1 MGDSRRRQNHS
12 CDPCRKGKRGCDAPE
27 IRDETGYTCS
37 NCKRWKKKCTFEF
50 VAARRADTRAVSGN
64 ARSKGKSTSTSTL
77 AAPTAVPASVATS
90 VAAPPTPDS
99 GDIPTMTVPHISSR
113 NTMLDDGLRSSE
125 LDPANLG
132 DMFAFTSP
140 SNFAASALHAQVPSV
155 GLETNEPIAWD
166 TGIPTDWSVPTMPQS
181 EKSLSPLAPQ
191 LFLPPE
197 NMSTNPYDT
206 DITQE
211 LDDGFP
217 HDKSIGHMAKKRKF
231 QWGLCIASDQTANQ
245 IGRSTMTRNL
255 MRIYHD
261 SMENALSCWLTEHN
275 CPYADP
281 VSALL
286 PFNQRK
292 EWGPSWSNRMC
303 IRVCRLDRASASI
316 RGRALSVEE
325 DKTAARALHLAIVAF
340 ASQWTQHAQKGTG
353 LSVPADIAYDERSV
367 RKNIWNEAKHAL
379 QHSTGIPSFRVAFA
393 NIIFSLTQSPLD
405 ETQPAKLGQLL
416 ENDGAPVFLEN
427 ANRQLYTFR
436 HKFARLQREAAPAVS
451 ELRRGSI
458 SSTLTEALEL
468 PTPESQ
474 QVDPILA
481 NQDHHS
487 TLSLLFWLGIMFD
500 TLSAAMYQRPLVVSD
515 EDSQI
520 ASAAPRSSTDPRV
533 NLNYWEVPDHNPPTK
548 NDVWGDFFLRPAT
561 RQDPNPLSSLNPH
574 MQPQIQPSQPRWPC
588 SYEEAASVLSEATP
602 VKVLLYRRVTQ
613 LQTLI
618 YRGASP
624 VRLEEVI
631 QKTLLV
637 YHHWTCTYQS
647 FMLDCVA
654 NHEAL
659 PHRIQSWYV
668 ILDGHWHLAAMLL
681 ADVLESIDRSHLG
694 LESERQSRIASDL
707 IATLRIDNA
716 LAVGALAR
724 SSLQGQNSTM
734 HRYFHDS
741 LNEVAFLVEPWTVV
755 LIHSFAKAAYISLEC
770 LGGSAGES
778 DDGSQGALA
787 ECFQQNCEFCICALK
802 YLGRKSDMASCVAGG
817 LETELL
823 AKVGRVV

>member
-27 IRDETGYTCS
+27 VREEIGYTCS
-37 NCKRWKKKCTFEF
+37 NCKRWKKKCTFNF
-50 VAARRADTRAVSGN
+50 VSSRRADTRGVAGN
-64 ARSKGKSTSTSTL
+64 ARSKAKAASTSTSTS
-77 AAPTAVPASVATS
+77 AAPTAIPASVATS

-99 GDIPTMTVPHISSR
+99 GDIPTMTMPSISSW
-113 NTMLDDGLRSSE
+113 NTLLDEGLRSSE
-125 LDPANLG
+125 LDPASLG
-132 DMFAFTSP
+132 EMFAFTSP
-140 SNFAASALHAQVPSV
+140 SNYAASALHAQAPNTV
-155 GLETNEPIAWD
+155 GGGNDAIAWD
-166 TGIPTDWSVPTMPQS
+166 MGIPTEGWTTTMPHS

-191 LFLPPE
+191 LFVPQD
-197 NMSTNPYDT
+197 NVSMNPYDVE
-206 DITQE
+206 IIQE
-211 LDDGFP
+211 LDDGSSDDTSTD
-217 HDKSIGHMAKKRKF
+217 HIAKKRKF
-231 QWGLCIASDQTANQ
+231 QWDLCVASDKAANRV
-245 IGRSTMTRNL
+245 GRSTMTRNL
-255 MRIYHD
+255 IRIYHD

-281 VSALL
+281 MSALV

-303 IRVCRLDRASASI
+303 IRVCRLDRAASSI
-316 RGRALSVEE
+316 RGRALSAEE

-340 ASQWTQHAQKGTG
+340 ASQWTQHAQRGMG
-353 LSVPADIAYDERSV
+353 LSVPADIAYDERSI

-379 QHSTGIPSFRVAFA
+379 QHSTGIPSFRVIFA

-451 ELRRGSI
+451 DLRRGSI
-458 SSTLTEALEL
+458 SSTLTEVLEV

-474 QVDPILA
+474 QLDPILA
-481 NQDHHS
+481 SQDHRS

-520 ASAAPRSSTDPRV
+520 ASASPSPSTDHRV
-533 NLNYWEVPDHNPPTK
+533 NLNYWEVPDHNAPAK
-548 NDVWGDFFLRPAT
+548 NDVWGDFFLNPPK
-561 RQDPNPLSSLNPH
+561 RQEPIPLSTTHPH
-574 MQPQIQPSQPRWPC
+574 LQTQQPRWPC

-624 VRLEEVI
+624 ARLEQVI

-637 YHHWTCTYQS
+637 YHHWTCTYQT

-654 NHEAL
+654 NHESL

-694 LESERQSRIASDL
+694 LESERESRIANDL

-724 SSLQGQNSTM
+724 SSLHGQNSTM

-770 LGGSAGES
+770 LGTSAGGS
-778 DDGSQGALA
+778 DDGPQGALA
-787 ECFQQNCEFCICALK
+787 ECFRQNCEFCICALK

-817 LETELL
+817 LERELA
-823 AKVGRVV
+823 AKVGGLG

>member
-1 MGDSRRRQNHS
+1 
-12 CDPCRKGKRGCDAPE
+12 
-27 IRDETGYTCS
+27 
-37 NCKRWKKKCTFEF
+37 
-50 VAARRADTRAVSGN
+50 
-64 ARSKGKSTSTSTL
+64 
-77 AAPTAVPASVATS
+77 
-90 VAAPPTPDS
+90 
-99 GDIPTMTVPHISSR
+99 MTVPNITSW
-113 NTMLDDGLRSSE
+113 NTLLDKGLRSSE
-125 LDPANLG
+125 LDPASLG

-140 SNFAASALHAQVPSV
+140 SNFAASAVHAQVPSTV
-155 GLETNEPIAWD
+155 DGGNEAIAWD
-166 TGIPTDWSVPTMPQS
+166 MGIPTDWSLTTMPQS
-181 EKSLSPLAPQ
+181 EKSLSPLASQ
-191 LFLPPE
+191 LFFQAE
-197 NMSTNPYDT
+197 NVSNPYDT
-206 DITQE
+206 DIIQE
-211 LDDGFP
+211 LGDGSSDDTLTS
-217 HDKSIGHMAKKRKF
+217 HNAKKRKF
-231 QWGLCIASDQTANQ
+231 QWDLCIASGKTANQ
-245 IGRSTMTRNL
+245 VGRLTITRNL
-255 MRIYHD
+255 IRIYHD

-281 VSALL
+281 MSALL

-303 IRVCRLDRASASI
+303 IRVCRLDRASSSI
-316 RGRALSVEE
+316 RGRALSAEE
-325 DKTAARALHLAIVAF
+325 DRTAARALHLAIVAF
-340 ASQWTQHAQKGTG
+340 ASQWTQHAEKGTG
-353 LSVPADIAYDERSV
+353 LSIPADIAHGERSI

-379 QHSTGIPSFRVAFA
+379 QHSTGVPSFRVAFA

-405 ETQPAKLGQLL
+405 ETQPMKLGQLL

-436 HKFARLQREAAPAVS
+436 HKFARVQREAGSAVS

-458 SSTLTEALEL
+458 SSTLTEVLEI

-474 QVDPILA
+474 QLDPILA
-481 NQDHHS
+481 NQDHRS

-520 ASAAPRSSTDPRV
+520 ASASPSPSTDHRV
-533 NLNYWEVPDHNPPTK
+533 NLNYWEVPDHNAPAR
-548 NDVWGDFFLRPAT
+548 NDVWGDFFLNPPT
-561 RQDPNPLSSLNPH
+561 RQEPISLSTAHSHL
-574 MQPQIQPSQPRWPC
+574 QPQIQPTQPRWPC

-624 VRLEEVI
+624 ARLEEVI

-647 FMLDCVA
+647 FMLDCVT
-654 NHEAL
+654 NHDAL

-694 LESERQSRIASDL
+694 LEIERESRIASDL
-707 IATLRIDNA
+707 VATLRIDNA
-716 LAVGALAR
+716 LAVDALAR
-724 SSLQGQNSTM
+724 SSLHGQNSTM
-734 HRYFHDS
+734 NRYFHDS

-770 LGGSAGES
+770 LGTS
-778 DDGSQGALA
+778 DGNSDGAQGALA
-787 ECFQQNCEFCICALK
+787 ECFRQNCEYCICALK
-802 YLGRKSDMASCVAGG
+802 YLGRKSDMASSVAGG
-817 LETELL
+817 LEREL
-823 AKVGRVV
+823 AGKGGRMG